1 MNGIICL
8 IAWYSV
14 LKISFLLW
22 FLVTDLRL
30 TSRWLIKK
38 INLTYVHYGLVPHK
52 SDLPDGPGHRCPC
65 FWTPR
70 LSSQTTPCPSARTTR
85 CQGPA
90 CAWIWTWSP
99 CVASP
104 ADLEVQMEYKYKR
117 ELEVPR
123 FFYFGHEVV
132 WFYLLYLIAK
142 QKGKLNLVILFRSNY
157 VQLTKNPDVLSKRHL
172 NRTVNDLSNRWE
184 FSGSK
189 ISCKY
194 TNSVLLYW
202 SIILE

>member
-8 IAWYSV
+8 NAWYSI
-14 LKISFLLW
+14 LKDLIFALISCAW
-22 FLVTDLRL
+22 FKIDHFN
-30 TSRWLIKK
+30 RWLIKK
-38 INLTYVHYGLVPHK
+38 INLTYIHYGLVPHK

-142 QKGKLNLVILFRSNY
+142 QKIKLILVILFRSKFMCNLPKTLMY
-157 VQLTKNPDVLSKRHL
+157 CLK
-172 NRTVNDLSNRWE
+172 
-184 FSGSK
+184 G
-189 ISCKY
+189 I
-194 TNSVLLYW
+194 
-202 SIILE
+202 